1 MRSLIKFIVALA
13 ASVLLMLLFRSV
25 AFTIYTV
32 PQSGIKP
39 WLVGGDRVL
48 VNRWNYG
55 LRTGGYGRFAYI
67 RWFAKPV
74 GKGELVAFNYPLDT
88 LHAIGSRPV
97 CAAFCAAGPGD
108 TAFVGKQP
116 VIPPRKCRMVEVTP
130 WNIKLLCNTYRIH
143 EHRQADI
150 RNGKLY
156 VDGKETHYAYF
167 SQNYY
172 WMTAARGDTVADSRY
187 YGFVPE
193 SHIIGRIVMV
203 VYSKGNSTSFFG
215 SFRSKR
221 WFMPL

>member
-1 MRSLIKFIVALA
+1 MRSLLKFIAALA
-13 ASVLLMLLFRSV
+13 AAVLLMLLFRGT

-39 WLVGGDRVL
+39 WLLGGDRVL

-55 LRTGGYGRFAYI
+55 LRTGGFGKFVYS
-67 RWFAKPV
+67 RWFQKPV

-88 LHAIGSRPV
+88 LRSIGNRPV

-108 TAFVGKQP
+108 TAYVDGKP
-116 VIPPRKCRMVEVTP
+116 VIPPKRCRMVEVQP

-143 EHRQADI
+143 EHRSADI
-150 RNGKLY
+150 CGDKLY
-156 VDGKETHYAYF
+156 VDGKETRYAYF

-172 WMTAARGDTVADSRY
+172 WMASAKGDTVPDSRF

-193 SHIIGRIVMV
+193 SHIIGRVVMV
-203 VYSKGNSTSFFG
+203 VYSKGNSTSFLG
-215 SFRSKR
+215 SFRNKR